1 MFDPDSFQILIHFC
15 IFDWVSIFDSH
26 SRKAFYLVKQFR
38 IGDCAMCIG
47 AIFFLILFDFGL
59 KLFLKTISQFSRKQ
73 DSKRIQNRSINSF
86 LRHLRVKQVTCFC
99 FLFNFCLLHHHVSIL
114 NKSEHVCRI
123 VSNHIRVFRT
133 LKQVWTCL
141 KNPIK
146 SHRSWWIS
154 QCYAIR
160 MLLERVKTC
169 L

>member
-1 MFDPDSFQILIHFC
+1 M
-15 IFDWVSIFDSH
+15 SIFDSH

-99 FLFNFCLLHHHVSIL
+99 FVFNFCLLQCFEHVLNMMQSKQIIASLLSIL
-114 NKSEHVCRI
+114 SNKFIPVQKMMQSKQIIAPLFSNSFEHI
-123 VSNHIRVFRT
+123 
-133 LKQVWTCL
+133 
-141 KNPIK
+141 
-146 SHRSWWIS
+146 
-154 QCYAIR
+154 
-160 MLLERVKTC
+160 
-169 L
+169 

>member
-1 MFDPDSFQILIHFC
+1 M
-15 IFDWVSIFDSH
+15 SIFDSH

-99 FLFNFCLLHHHVSIL
+99 FVFYLIFVYCNCLLKPFQIYTECNLEVNNPAKLLHHYFQTVF
-114 NKSEHVCRI
+114 NMFRI
-123 VSNHIRVFRT
+123 
-133 LKQVWTCL
+133 
-141 KNPIK
+141 
-146 SHRSWWIS
+146 
-154 QCYAIR
+154 
-160 MLLERVKTC
+160 
-169 L
+169 

>member
-1 MFDPDSFQILIHFC
+1 M
-15 IFDWVSIFDSH
+15 SIFDSH

-99 FLFNFCLLHHHVSIL
+99 FVI
-114 NKSEHVCRI
+114 
-123 VSNHIRVFRT
+123 
-133 LKQVWTCL
+133 KQFSTCL
-141 KNPIK
+141 EYDAIIHYFQIVLNIFK
-146 SHRSWWIS
+146 IS
-154 QCYAIR
+154 CNQYKLFHHYFQTVLNMFQI
-160 MLLERVKTC
+160 
-169 L
+169 

>member
-1 MFDPDSFQILIHFC
+1 MLWNPTIFNIIRWLAGSMGEMTHRPSIWCSKHYFFFVISYRLRALKTLYFHFC
-15 IFDWVSIFDSH
+15 KFI
-26 SRKAFYLVKQFR
+26 K
-38 IGDCAMCIG
+38 
-47 AIFFLILFDFGL
+47 
-59 KLFLKTISQFSRKQ
+59 KQ